1 MKVAVTDANI
11 FIDLCELG
19 GLEWL
24 RQLGLEIYTTDI
36 ILSELST
43 EQATA
48 VRRIVSVVDEMTI
61 DIVAYMASQ
70 PLPSGLSDAD
80 KSVIWQAQQLSGTV
94 FLVLTGD
101 NLMRKWCIS
110 NQIEVHGILWIFD
123 QLLLHSHLNHATAC
137 KLLIKLMQ
145 LNQWLPVK
153 ACEERLK
160 EWEQIGY

>member
-19 GLEWL
+19 GLDWL
-24 RQLGLEIYTTDI
+24 RLLGLEIYTTDI
-36 ILSELST
+36 ILGELTT
-43 EQATA
+43 EQAA
-48 VRRIVSVVDEMTI
+48 KVRNVVAVVDEITV

-80 KSVIWQAQQLSGTV
+80 KSVIWQAQQLSDTV
-94 FLVLTGD
+94 FLILTGD

-123 QLLLHSHLNHATAC
+123 HLLLQSHLNYKTASE
-137 KLLIKLMQ
+137 LLIQLMR

-153 ACEERLK
+153 ECEERLRK
-160 EWEQIGY
+160 WGQM

>member
-1 MKVAVTDANI
+1 MKVAITDANI

-48 VRRIVSVVDEMTI
+48 VRRIVAVVDEMTV

-80 KSVIWQAQQLSGTV
+80 KSVI
-94 FLVLTGD
+94 
-101 NLMRKWCIS
+101 
-110 NQIEVHGILWIFD
+110 
-123 QLLLHSHLNHATAC
+123 
-137 KLLIKLMQ
+137 
-145 LNQWLPVK
+145 
-153 ACEERLK
+153 
-160 EWEQIGY
+160 

>member
-1 MKVAVTDANI
+1 MKVAITDANI

-24 RQLGLEIYTTDI
+24 QLLGLEIYTTDI

-48 VRRIVSVVDEMTI
+48 VRRIVAVVDEMTV
-61 DIVAYMASQ
+61 DIVAYMTSQ
-70 PLPSGLSDAD
+70 LLPSGLSDAD
-80 KSVIWQAQQLSGTV
+80 KSVIWQAQQLSGKV

-101 NLMRKWCIS
+101 NLMRKWCTS

-123 QLLLHSHLNHATAC
+123 QLLLESHLNYKTASE
-137 KLLIKLMQ
+137 LLMQ
-145 LNQWLPVK
+145 LMHLNQWLPMK
-153 ACEERLK
+153 ACEERLRK
-160 EWEQIGY
+160 WEQIGY